1 MERDMFDTMTITKA
15 VAGVCTAL
23 LIFLFGKWSAES
35 LYGGAAEAH
44 GEEHA
49 QAYVIPVE
57 DAGADSI
64 GGEAVEEGPDF
75 ATLYASADAA
85 AGEGLWRNCR
95 ACHSLEAGKN
105 GTGPSLHGIVGRTVD
120 AAEGYSYSGALEAV
134 YDVWSPEHL
143 DAFLTD
149 PKGAAP
155 GTKMTFK
162 GISKAEDRANLIA
175 YLATQG

>member
-1 MERDMFDTMTITKA
+1 MFDTMTITKTI
-15 VAGVCTAL
+15 AGVCTAL
-23 LIFLFGKWSAES
+23 LIFLFGKWAAES
-35 LYGGAAEAH
+35 LYGGAAEGH
-44 GEEHA
+44 GAEHA

-57 DAGADSI
+57 NAE
-64 GGEAVEEGPDF
+64 GEAHGEEAAEEGPDF

-105 GTGPSLHGIVGRTVD
+105 GTGPSLHGVVGRTVD
-120 AAEGYSYSGALEAV
+120 TADGYSYSGALEAV
-134 YDVWSPEHL
+134 FDVWSPEHL
-143 DAFLTD
+143 DTFLTN

-162 GISKAEDRANLIA
+162 GIAKAEDRANLIA

>member
-1 MERDMFDTMTITKA
+1 MERDMFDTMTITKTI
-15 VAGVCTAL
+15 AGVCTAL
-23 LIFLFGKWSAES
+23 LIFLFGKWAAES
-35 LYGGAAEAH
+35 LYGGAEAGH

-57 DAGADSI
+57 NAEGDAH
-64 GGEAVEEGPDF
+64 GEEAAEEGPDF

-105 GTGPSLHGIVGRTVD
+105 GTGPSLHGVVGRAVD
-120 AAEGYSYSGALEAV
+120 TAEGYNYSGALEAV
-134 YDVWSPEHL
+134 FDVWSPEHL
-143 DAFLTD
+143 NTFLEN

-162 GISKAEDRANLIA
+162 GISKPEDRANLIA

>member
-1 MERDMFDTMTITKA
+1 MFDTMTITKA

-23 LIFLFGKWSAES
+23 LIFLFGKWAAES

-57 DAGADSI
+57 SAE
-64 GGEAVEEGPDF
+64 GEAHGEEAAEETVDF
-75 ATLYASADAA
+75 ATLYAAADAA

-95 ACHSLEAGKN
+95 ACHALEAGKN
-105 GTGPSLHGIVGRTVD
+105 GTGPSLFGVVGRTVD
-120 AAEGYSYSGALEAV
+120 SAEGYAYSGALVAAF
-134 YDVWSPEHL
+134 DVWTPDHL
-143 DAFLTD
+143 NTFLEN

-162 GISKAEDRANLIA
+162 GIANAEDRANLIA

>member
-1 MERDMFDTMTITKA
+1 MFDTMTITKTI
-15 VAGVCTAL
+15 AGVCTAL
-23 LIFLFGKWSAES
+23 LIFLFGKWAAES
-35 LYGGAAEAH
+35 LYGGAEAGH

-57 DAGADSI
+57 EAGADSH
-64 GGEAVEEGPDF
+64 GEEAAAEEGPDF
-75 ATLYASADAA
+75 ATLYASADAT

-105 GTGPSLHGIVGRTVD
+105 GTGPSLHGIVGRAVD
-120 AAEGYSYSGALEAV
+120 AAEGYNYSGALVAV
-134 YDVWSPEHL
+134 FDVWTPEHL
-143 DAFLTD
+143 DTFLTN
-149 PKGAAP
+149 PKGATP

-162 GISKAEDRANLIA
+162 GMSKPEDRANLIA